1 MTYKNYADL
10 PLALTVKQVSEI
22 LGIGQNTAYCLVRSG
37 QIKSIRAGHQYR
49 ITKTAL
55 RDYLERSAA

>member
-37 QIKSIRAGHQYR
+37 QIKSIRYR

>member
-22 LGIGQNTAYCLVRSG
+22 LGIGQNTARCG
-37 QIKSIRAGHQYR
+37 II
-49 ITKTAL
+49 
-55 RDYLERSAA
+55 

>member
-22 LGIGQNTAYCLVRSG
+22 LGIGQN
-37 QIKSIRAGHQYR
+37 IKSIRAGHQYR

>member
-10 PLALTVKQVSEI
+10 PLALTVKQV
-22 LGIGQNTAYCLVRSG
+22 SG